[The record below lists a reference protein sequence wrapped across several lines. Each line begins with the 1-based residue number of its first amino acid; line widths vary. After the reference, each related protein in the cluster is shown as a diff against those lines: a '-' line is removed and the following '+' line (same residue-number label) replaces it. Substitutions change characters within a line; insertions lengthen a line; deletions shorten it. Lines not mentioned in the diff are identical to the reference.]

1 MRPFTSTC
9 CQQSGAALT
18 LVTAWTPSRRSHPS
32 PALHD
37 RAGMQLLKSGL
48 RACRTMSSQRGHAP
62 TQHQEQRGG
71 EGRARRG
78 GRVTRER
85 DRHAGYLS
93 LPRVA
98 ANPSRGSSL
107 RTPTREGKGAML
119 SPSPPP
125 TPPPLRRAQRQSFHR
140 YVSCCRGMPLG
151 RGLGLQ
157 SQARG
162 VKEHRSP

>member
-1 MRPFTSTC
+1 
-9 CQQSGAALT
+9 
-18 LVTAWTPSRRSHPS
+18 
-32 PALHD
+32 
-37 RAGMQLLKSGL
+37 MQLLKSGL

-119 SPSPPP
+119 SPSPPL
-125 TPPPLRRAQRQSFHR
+125 PPPPSGGRRGRASTGM
-140 YVSCCRGMPLG
+140 CRAVAVCRWGADLG
-151 RGLGLQ
+151 SNPRL
-157 SQARG
+157 A
-162 VKEHRSP
+162 V